1 MGTPKKVT
9 IEEVKPSILFEFKF
23 GAEKENPYQTAE
35 DYPRF
40 RDNMSRFIASKIQ
53 TCDGLI
59 PNPEYA
65 YRITLEVMPNVS
77 SKK

>member
-1 MGTPKKVT
+1 MSTPKKV
-9 IEEVKPSILFEFKF
+9 EEVKSKILFEFKF
-23 GAEKENPYQTAE
+23 GAEKDSPYQTSE

-53 TCDGLI
+53 GCDELI
-59 PNPEYA
+59 PNPDYT
-65 YRITLEVMPNVS
+65 YRIKLEVIRNVS